1 MPVPRADRRPTAL
14 RSPNRQL
21 GLAAITAAIALTVA
35 APPARAAS
43 WKTGVNYGTSG
54 IAMDLYVPDG
64 VGSSPAIVVSLHYC
78 GGTAANAH
86 GWFQSYADQY
96 KFIIVAPKSAG
107 SCFDAGLG
115 RSGERANV
123 VAMVQYVIAQNH
135 ADPKK
140 VYASGASS
148 GACMTQA
155 LLASYPDVF
164 AGGSSL
170 AGVPAGA
177 WTGGG
182 NYGWSVSASTT
193 AQQWGDKVRN
203 ADPGFT
209 GGRPRIQFWQ
219 GMGDTNLTYSQT
231 YPAQLAQWTN
241 VFGVTDAN
249 AMKQSIKPPGASNT
263 WARTSYT
270 DCSGLEVVEAN
281 SGPSNVVHDLTPE
294 GLWGDVVRF
303 FGLASGGTAVGGP
316 CGGTGG
322 TGGGTGGAGGAT
334 GGAGGAGGAT
344 GGHGG
349 SAAGGRGGSGGSSG
363 AGAGGSNAGAG
374 GSARG
379 GNSGPGTGGSSGP
392 GTGGNSGPGT
402 GGSSGSGTGGSS
414 AIGTGGSSATG
425 TGGSSATG
433 TGGSG
438 SPAGT
443 GGSGTAGTGSPAGTA
458 GSGGSETGG
467 DDVTQGC
474 NCNVGGGGSSGP
486 LVALLF
492 ATLAL
497 VAGWRTRPRRRSA
510 RRGEHAPDAEKRQA
524 GGEHARAADDG
535 RDR

>member
-1 MPVPRADRRPTAL
+1 MSAIRDDRRPTAPSNL
-14 RSPNRQL
+14 KRGL
-21 GLAAITAAIALTVA
+21 GFAAMAVAGLLTLAS
-35 APPARAAS
+35 PARAAS

-64 VGSSPAIVVSLHYC
+64 VGASPAVVVSLHYC

-96 KFIIVAPKSAG
+96 KFIIIAPKSAG

-115 RSGERANV
+115 RSGERANIA
-123 VAMVQYVIAQNH
+123 AMVQYVITQNH

-140 VYASGASS
+140 VYASGPSS

-182 NYGWSVSASTT
+182 AYGWSAPASTT

-219 GMGDTNLTYSQT
+219 GMGDTNLTYAQT

-249 AMKQSIKPPGASNT
+249 AMKMSIKPPGASNT

-281 SGPSNVVHDLTPE
+281 SGPMNVVHDLTPE

-303 FGLASGGTAVGGP
+303 FGLANGGTAVGGP

-322 TGGGTGGAGGAT
+322 TGGGAGS
-334 GGAGGAGGAT
+334 AGGAGG
-344 GGHGG
+344 G
-349 SAAGGRGGSGGSSG
+349 SGGRGGSAAAGRGGTGGSGGVGGSS
-363 AGAGGSNAGAG
+363 AGAG

-379 GNSGPGTGGSSGP
+379 GASGPGTGGSSGP
-392 GTGGNSGPGT
+392 GTGGSSGPGT
-402 GGSSGSGTGGSS
+402 GGSSGPGTGGSLGSGTGGSVGPGTGGS
-414 AIGTGGSSATG
+414 TGPGTGGSSGPG
-425 TGGSSATG
+425 TGGASALG
-433 TGGSG
+433 TGGTSTVGTGGTG

-443 GGSGTAGTGSPAGTA
+443 GGSGTAGAGSPAGTG
-458 GSGGSETGG
+458 GSGGSGTGG
-467 DDVTQGC
+467 DDMTQGC
-474 NCNVGGGGSSGP
+474 NCNVNGSGSSGT
-486 LVALLF
+486 LVALLL
-492 ATLAL
+492 ATLGL
-497 VAGWRTRPRRRSA
+497 FGGWRTRPRRHR
-510 RRGEHAPDAEKRQA
+510 
-524 GGEHARAADDG
+524 
-535 RDR
+535 